1 MKLYFSLVLNLW
13 PRVLLEFPLGC
24 FLKHLAANRW
34 KMSPFLSPFLPLSVL
49 FTASWPGR
57 LLLGLLISQTP
68 EQSLA
73 WLVRGGYCLTPLH
86 PDRALKRQ
94 SSNLPAKAASLP
106 AACCLLP
113 PPDGAAGP
121 FRAREGCGGQ
131 AQHLQTQCPLWPVG
145 GFSGVTDC
153 PGNST
158 WVLLVLLN

>member
-106 AACCLLP
+106 AACSP
-113 PPDGAAGP
+113 H
-121 FRAREGCGGQ
+121 Q
-131 AQHLQTQCPLWPVG
+131 M
-145 GFSGVTDC
+145 
-153 PGNST
+153 
-158 WVLLVLLN
+158 VLLVLSEPVKAVAARHSICKLSVPCGQWVASLESLTVQGTPPGYF